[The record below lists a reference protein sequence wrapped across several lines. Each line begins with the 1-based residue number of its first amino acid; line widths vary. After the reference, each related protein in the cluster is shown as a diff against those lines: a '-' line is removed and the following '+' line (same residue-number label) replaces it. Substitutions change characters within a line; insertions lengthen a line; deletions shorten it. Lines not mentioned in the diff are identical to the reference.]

1 MADLTCT
8 DGSFDQLDRLME
20 RYPSFQRGAYVFVL
34 DALHTL
40 VARMGEKRHLSGA
53 ELAFGV
59 RDLAL
64 HRFGPMALTVLH
76 HWGVR
81 RTEDVGT
88 IVFAM
93 VEIGLLVRQD
103 DDRMED
109 FQDLFDFTQVFER
122 DYPWSG
128 VC

>member
-8 DGSFDQLDRLME
+8 DGPFDQLDRLME
-20 RYPSFQRGAYVFVL
+20 RNPLYQRGAYVFVL

-40 VARMGEKRHLSGA
+40 VARMGEKRHLSGT

-76 HWGVR
+76 YWGVR
-81 RTEDVGT
+81 RTQDLGA

-93 VEIGLLVRQD
+93 VEIGLLVKQD
-103 DDRMED
+103 EDRMED
-109 FQDLFDFTQVFER
+109 FEDLFDFVHVFER

-128 VC
+128 VR